1 MFFAKNQDFVEIGLM
16 YSVADKQLIPATS
29 AYTRGIFIYCIAYP
43 APVGEKKK
51 KVIKNSL

>member
-29 AYTRGIFIYCIAYP
+29 AYTRSIFIYYIAHP
-43 APVGEKKK
+43 TPGGEKKK
-51 KVIKNSL
+51 KKSN

>member
-1 MFFAKNQDFVEIGLM
+1 MFFAKNQDFVEIGLV

-43 APVGEKKK
+43 APVGKKKK